1 MEPLLVS
8 GFWEF
13 GFGGPAKELVF
24 TFLSR
29 APRIA
34 RERAPYRLSY
44 PGSRRERASL
54 PAKYRCLRITTGANG
69 TTVHSAGIKGHCK
82 PAGPVDGNETTLPA

>member
-29 APRIA
+29 GPP
-34 RERAPYRLSY
+34 ERAPCLSY
-44 PGSRRERASL
+44 PGSRRERVPTGEISL
-54 PAKYRCLRITTGANG
+54 SPDHHWRQRYHG
-69 TTVHSAGIKGHCK
+69 TFRWY
-82 PAGPVDGNETTLPA
+82 

>member
-44 PGSRRERASL
+44 PGARV
-54 PAKYRCLRITTGANG
+54 TTGEISLFPDHHWRQRYHG
-69 TTVHSAGIKGHCK
+69 TFRWY
-82 PAGPVDGNETTLPA
+82 